1 MEIIITIKDIA
12 DLLTYKELQVGEVV
26 LKLREEDK

>member
-12 DLLTYKELQVGEVV
+12 DLLTYKELQFGEVV

>member
-12 DLLTYKELQVGEVV
+12 DLLTHKELQCGDVV
-26 LKLREEDK
+26 IKLREEDK